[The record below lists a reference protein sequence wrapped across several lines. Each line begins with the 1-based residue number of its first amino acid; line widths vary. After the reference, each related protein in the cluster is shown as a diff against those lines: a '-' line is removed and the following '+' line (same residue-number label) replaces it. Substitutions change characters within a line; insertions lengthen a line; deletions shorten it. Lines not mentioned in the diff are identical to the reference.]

1 MNVSNLAFYIGKSS
15 NNNVVIYSYNINN
28 GLLDTNNPLSSY
40 WIMRENDNKIE
51 DLTFLEKSRAFGHEI
66 IENPLNNDDIPF
78 KIVSVDD
85 IMNIRKDPENPS
97 KYNVIIVLDT
107 GTGVNEYIL
116 KKIYLHLSGALY
128 QNVDQIDYIYE
139 NPETHKL
146 HTFVKKIN

>member
-1 MNVSNLAFYIGKSS
+1 
-15 NNNVVIYSYNINN
+15 
-28 GLLDTNNPLSSY
+28 
-40 WIMRENDNKIE
+40 MRENDNKIE

-116 KKIYLHLSGALY
+116 KK
-128 QNVDQIDYIYE
+128 YIYIFLVLFIKMLIKLITSMKIQKLI
-139 NPETHKL
+139 NCILLLKKLINSFYDIKHFNDTITHCL
-146 HTFVKKIN
+146 ILYR

>member
-51 DLTFLEKSRAFGHEI
+51 ELTFLEKSRAFGHEI

-85 IMNIRKDPENPS
+85 IMNIRKAADNGVWQASAWFLERSFPGKWGKKNPDLIS
-97 KYNVIIVLDT
+97 EDSDEPVEFLIKYAD
-107 GTGVNEYIL
+107 
-116 KKIYLHLSGALY
+116 S
-128 QNVDQIDYIYE
+128 
-139 NPETHKL
+139 
-146 HTFVKKIN
+146 